1 MYFVYFLSTT
11 PPNHPKLKNL
21 EYSIIDHFLIIL
33 QVALLHSS
41 PILSPTQCE
50 ENTMAGFKA
59 LKGEGHW
66 PTLLAAFLYF
76 DFSFMVWTMLGP
88 LSTEINEALVASGA
102 MAMSAGEKA
111 TLLSLPILSGALLRI
126 LLGFGVDKF
135 GAKKTALIS
144 QAIVISALFFT
155 YFQAESIT
163 YNQLLVVALGLGFA
177 GASFAVALPQAG
189 QWYPP
194 KLQGVV
200 LGIAG
205 AGNIGV
211 VIDFLFAP
219 KIAEHYGWD
228 AVFLVGGV
236 LSSIIFVAYMF
247 MAKDAPENVYKAN
260 PKKLNDYG
268 KLLKDKDT
276 WWFNLFYAISFG
288 GFVGFAG
295 YMKVYLMNTYS
306 TEMADLGMAWLAEEN
321 VKVMAGYFGALCIF
335 AGAIL
340 RPIGGAVADKMGG
353 IKSLYIFFGMV
364 ATLAVI
370 NALIELPFAAAI
382 LVLFLIMANLGM
394 AKGAVFQLVPQRF
407 GKDIGIMTGIIG
419 AAGGLGGTA
428 LIKTLGW
435 SKGAFDG
442 YTAGFLIFAGVVFLA
457 IAGISFVKTRWRTT
471 WGAAAG
477 GRI

>member
-1 MYFVYFLSTT
+1 
-11 PPNHPKLKNL
+11 
-21 EYSIIDHFLIIL
+21 
-33 QVALLHSS
+33 
-41 PILSPTQCE
+41 
-50 ENTMAGFKA
+50 MASFKE
-59 LKGEGHW
+59 LKGQGHF

-88 LSTEINEALVASGA
+88 LSTEIAESLATHGF
-102 MAMSAGEKA
+102 MMSAGQKA
-111 TLLSLPILSGALLRI
+111 TLLSIPILSGAILRI
-126 LLGFGVDKF
+126 LLGFGVDKL
-135 GAKKTALIS
+135 GAKKTALMA
-144 QAIVISALFFT
+144 QTVVILVLFYAF
-155 YFQAESIT
+155 FRGESIT
-163 YNQLLVVALGLGFA
+163 YSELLVVALGLGFA

-194 KLQGVV
+194 RLQGVV

-211 VIDFLFAP
+211 VLDFLFAP
-219 KIAEHYGWD
+219 KIAEYWGWQ

-236 LSSIIFVAYMF
+236 LSTIIFIAYTF
-247 MAKDAPENVYKAN
+247 MAKDAPSNVYKPN
-260 PKKLNDYG
+260 PKKLRDYG

-295 YMKVYLMNTYS
+295 YMKVYLMNTYQ
-306 TEMADLGMAWLAEEN
+306 ADMSAFGLEYFNEPN
-321 VKVMAGYFGALCIF
+321 VKVIAGYFGALTIF
-335 AGAIL
+335 AGAVL
-340 RPIGGAVADKMGG
+340 RPVGGAVADKMGG
-353 IKSLYIFFGMV
+353 VKSLYIFFGAV
-364 ATLAVI
+364 ALLAVL
-370 NALIELPFAAAI
+370 NASVKLPFGVAI

-394 AKGAVFQLVPQRF
+394 ANGAVFQLVPQRF

-435 SKGAFDG
+435 SKGVFDG
-442 YTAGFLIFAGVVFLA
+442 YSAGFFIFAAVVLVA
-457 IAGISFVKTRWRTT
+457 ILGISMVKTRWRTT
-471 WGAAAG
+471 WGLQAG

>member
-1 MYFVYFLSTT
+1 
-11 PPNHPKLKNL
+11 
-21 EYSIIDHFLIIL
+21 
-33 QVALLHSS
+33 
-41 PILSPTQCE
+41 
-50 ENTMAGFKA
+50 MANFKA

-88 LSTEINEALVASGA
+88 LSTEIAESLAATGF
-102 MAMSAGEKA
+102 MMSAGEKA

-126 LLGFGVDKF
+126 VLGFGVDKF
-135 GAKKTALIS
+135 GAKKTALVS
-144 QAIVISALFFT
+144 QAIVITALFFT
-155 YFQAESIT
+155 YLQADNIT
-163 YNQLLVVALGLGFA
+163 YNQLLIVALGLGFA

-219 KIAEHYGWD
+219 KIAEIWGWSS
-228 AVFLVGGV
+228 VFLVGAV
-236 LSSIIFVAYMF
+236 LSTIIFFTYLF
-247 MAKDAPENVYKAN
+247 MAKDAPESVYKQN
-260 PKKLNDYG
+260 PKKLKDYG

-295 YMKVYLMNTYS
+295 YMKVYLMNTYQP
-306 TEMADLGMAWLAEEN
+306 EMAALGMDWLAEEN

-335 AGAIL
+335 AGAVL
-340 RPIGGAVADKMGG
+340 RPVGGAIADKMGG
-353 IKSLYIFFGMV
+353 VKSLYFFFGTV
-364 ATLAVI
+364 AVMATI
-370 NALIELPFAAAI
+370 NALIELPFALAI
-382 LVLFLIMANLGM
+382 VVLFLIMANLGM
-394 AKGAVFQLVPQRF
+394 ANGAVFQLVPQRF

-442 YTAGFLIFAGVVFLA
+442 YTAGFLIFAAVVLVA
-457 IAGISFVKTRWRTT
+457 IAGISLVKTRWRTT
-471 WGAAAG
+471 WGATAG
-477 GRI
+477 GII